1 MAKNITIASV
11 PATGSL
17 DSRIDAVIKGSNG
30 IAIAIHAV
38 AVECLA
44 HFGKTR
50 INERGEEETCG
61 DLSKAQRL
69 VDGLHSAC
77 RPNALRAWFVKYGPI
92 SYSAKTNRF
101 TKDKRDDANVLD
113 LSGANA
119 SPYFVETKEASV
131 ETLLDITKA
140 DALFAGVL
148 RRLEKALKD
157 DTVEPASNQAIRNR
171 IDAMKAFAGNGYRI
185 TMVAKAEPKKPT
197 DKPVVVNEANADL
210 ERIAPVADV
219 IAA

>member
-30 IAIAIHAV
+30 IAIAIHGV

-44 HFGKTR
+44 HFA
-50 INERGEEETCG
+50 EHG

-101 TKDKRDDANVLD
+101 TKDKSDDAKELNLD
-113 LSGANA
+113 GANA
-119 SPYFVETKEASV
+119 SPYFSDTKEQTVAA
-131 ETLLDITKA
+131 LLDITKA
-140 DALFAGVL
+140 DALFAATIK
-148 RRLEKALKD
+148 RLEKALKD
-157 DTVEPASNQAIRNR
+157 DTIEAGSVEAIRNR
-171 IDAMKAFAGNGYRI
+171 IAAMKAFAGNGYRV
-185 TMVAKAEPKKPT
+185 TMVAKAEPKKPA
-197 DKPVVVNEANADL
+197 DKPVEVNPANADL
-210 ERIAPVADV
+210 EVIAPVADV
-219 IAA
+219 KKAA

>member
-30 IAIAIHAV
+30 IAIAIHGV

-44 HFGKTR
+44 HFA
-50 INERGEEETCG
+50 EHG

-148 RRLEKALKD
+148 KRLEKALKD

-185 TMVAKAEPKKPT
+185 TMVAKAEPKKPA
-197 DKPVVVNEANADL
+197 DKPVEVNPANADL
-210 ERIAPVADV
+210 EVIAPVADV
-219 IAA
+219 KKAA